1 MNLKRILLSALVLFI
16 LITGLITL
24 RFGSALVQEGNPLP
38 ILTSIMRLELSNSD
52 YEQVGESKS
61 SHQHVSL
68 NTGNSAYDVIK
79 DFMDEKGWSYKEQIG
94 SGFIFKY
101 GEENIVISTRQYSRH
116 YFLWDIPSELFN

>member
-1 MNLKRILLSALVLFI
+1 MKKTLLSALLLFI

-38 ILTSIMRLELSNSD
+38 ILISIMRLELSDSE
-52 YEQVGESKS
+52 YEQVEESKS

-68 NTGNSAYDVIK
+68 NTGDSSYDVIK

-94 SGFIFKY
+94 SGYIFEN
-101 GEENIVISTRQYSRH
+101 GEETVVISTRQYSRN

>member
-1 MNLKRILLSALVLFI
+1 MKKILLSALLLFI
-16 LITGLITL
+16 LITGFITL

-38 ILTSIMRLELSNSD
+38 ILTSIMRLELSNSG
-52 YEQVGESKS
+52 YEQVEESKS

-68 NTGNSAYDVIK
+68 NTGDSSYDVIK

-94 SGFIFKY
+94 SGYIFEN
-101 GEENIVISTRQYSRH
+101 GEETVVISTRQYSRN